1 MMKAIL
7 RIYSEAYRG
16 FPREVWML
24 CAVLFVNRTGSMVL
38 AFLTLYL
45 TKALGYSLGA
55 ASQVLAVYGCGY
67 LAGGLVGGWLC
78 DRLGALRILFLS
90 LALSGLGFFVLER
103 LRSLPAIMV
112 TTFLVAVAAESFHPA
127 NLSALAAFSTPGRLN
142 RVVAL
147 NRVAVNLAVALAP
160 AIGGWLVMRDYA
172 LIFWVEGSAG
182 LAAAALLAFL
192 FRSHA
197 AKAQPASEPAPSGFD
212 VHPLRDGAFLAFLGL
227 NFLSM
232 LISMQAL
239 GTYPLYLTQVYG
251 MAESRFGLLMTLNG
265 LLILLFEMVITHC
278 TETFRPLT
286 MVGAGTFLLGLG
298 FAILPLGSTM
308 LLAAVSVAVWTTGEM
323 LGTPAAGG
331 WVASRA
337 GTHRGK
343 YMGLYTMTWGLG
355 WTVGPLAGAYLYQTA
370 GPEGLWL
377 AAGMLGGLAWAGFEL
392 LRRWDRRSGTERSI
406 PIEELPRDVARA
418 SAPILEDVEARRRQG
433 ASGEA

>member
-24 CAVLFVNRTGSMVL
+24 CAVHFVNRTGSMVL

-112 TTFLVAVAAESFHPA
+112 TTFLVAVAAESFNPA

-147 NRVAVNLAVALAP
+147 NRTAVNLAVALAP

-172 LIFWVEGSAG
+172 LIFWVEGTAG

-232 LISMQAL
+232 LISMQVL
-239 GTYPLYLTQVYG
+239 GTYPVYLTQVYG
-251 MAESRFGLLMTLNG
+251 MAESHFGLLMTLNG

-278 TETFRPLT
+278 TETFSTPHDDGCRDVPPRPRIRHPAARFHDAARGGFGRRLDNGRDARHPGGGRLGGEPGRHPPGQ
-286 MVGAGTFLLGLG
+286 VHGALHHDLG
-298 FAILPLGSTM
+298 FGLDRGPAGRRLPLPDGR
-308 LLAAVSVAVWTTGEM
+308 TG
-323 LGTPAAGG
+323 
-331 WVASRA
+331 
-337 GTHRGK
+337 
-343 YMGLYTMTWGLG
+343 
-355 WTVGPLAGAYLYQTA
+355 GP
-370 GPEGLWL
+370 
-377 AAGMLGGLAWAGFEL
+377 
-392 LRRWDRRSGTERSI
+392 
-406 PIEELPRDVARA
+406 V
-418 SAPILEDVEARRRQG
+418 ARRRDARG
-433 ASGEA
+433 SRLGRIRAPAPL